1 MKYEITR
8 IWKMRKVEVTTLV
21 IEALGTVTRHF
32 DKCIGKSDLDL
43 TIKALQ
49 MPCLLETVR
58 VIQKVLHI
66 K

>member
-1 MKYEITR
+1 
-8 IWKMRKVEVTTLV
+8 MRKVEVITLV